1 MKSAENLLEIFEIC
15 QKTRSLNI
23 IHTHTIQNW
32 NNVQKLHQ
40 RNWISYFQNTHT
52 YTYIKIQRVSSS
64 NFAKV
69 LCKFA
74 KITNAIC
81 SAASGKTKEKKL

>member
-1 MKSAENLLEIFEIC
+1 MKSAENLLEIFEIF

-23 IHTHTIQNW
+23 IHTQSKIGIMCKNCINEIGSHIF
-32 NNVQKLHQ
+32 K
-40 RNWISYFQNTHT
+40 THT
-52 YTYIKIQRVSSS
+52 HIYIKIQRVSSS

>member
-1 MKSAENLLEIFEIC
+1 MKIAENLLEIFEIC

-23 IHTHTIQNW
+23 IHTVHTQSKIGIMCKNCI
-32 NNVQKLHQ
+32 NEIGSHIFK
-40 RNWISYFQNTHT
+40 THT
-52 YTYIKIQRVSSS
+52 HIQRVSSS

-81 SAASGKTKEKKL
+81 SAASGRTKEKKL